1 MMHRVWLVI
10 GCALM
15 SSACGGA
22 RAAGSTSTPPDAVE
36 LVDERIVSED
46 EWAGVSFADELNVV
60 LLAMTKHPA
69 GVYYRDVELGTGAV
83 ATAGREVVVTYIAY
97 LTDGRE
103 VDRSTPRGAP
113 MAFEVGKGTV
123 IRGWD
128 LGVRGMKV
136 GGTRQLVVPA
146 RLAYGRRAV
155 GKVPA
160 NAPMVFLVRL
170 DAVR

>member
-1 MMHRVWLVI
+1 M
-10 GCALM
+10 
-15 SSACGGA
+15 
-22 RAAGSTSTPPDAVE
+22 PPDAVE

-46 EWAGVSFADELNVV
+46 EWAGVTFADELNVV

-69 GVYYRDVELGTGAV
+69 GLYYRDVELGAGAV

-103 VDRSTPRGAP
+103 VDRSTPQGAP

-128 LGVRGMKV
+128 LGVRGMKI